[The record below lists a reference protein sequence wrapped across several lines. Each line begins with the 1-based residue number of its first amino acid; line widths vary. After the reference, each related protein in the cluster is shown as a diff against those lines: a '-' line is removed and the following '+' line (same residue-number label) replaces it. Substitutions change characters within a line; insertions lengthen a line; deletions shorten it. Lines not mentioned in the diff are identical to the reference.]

1 MKIILLVAALTFH
14 ANPGG
19 KSEFLAPEFEMKSVN
34 AEDTPG
40 SLEWYV
46 PVDKLKLPTRWRIT
60 RDGHTVTNSSGG
72 SRIALAPTTGL
83 WPKDEWN
90 YVYVRDWYCGYD
102 VANADY
108 VRHPGESAPEP
119 RYFNLMS
126 PEMFN
131 LTWYTYAGST
141 NYLYSATACQKDN
154 YEVSNLYPGREL
166 FKPKSSRF
174 DSIAR
179 SALLASY
186 EAYYERLYYAS
197 QGQRNEWETDDWGE
211 TGDPQRFNFNPTN
224 DLVAT
229 TQRFHPSY
237 PTNAFE
243 MVNEEVLRPV
253 PASHRLLDADNITN
267 IIYSVRKLFP
277 ALVRAYGLA
286 DETDDPLPR
295 IMDARPFVFRPH
307 WLTDQRDYPRNDH
320 FGARLWWAST
330 IPPPVSK
337 QPIWREGSKVA
348 YIESTTIGLFPE
360 FYWKTVD
367 DLYTTGVPFSCYA
380 TTLDML
386 SGGDNFS
393 PSNYY
398 EDGPC
403 YNLFWAVT
411 YDYPSAFDG
420 RLFNIETFD
429 VHGLTVP
436 GFLTNCYPR
445 AAASVPNRQDAYDR
459 YVDVG
464 TDKLISRRMVPGR
477 LDLVNQLLSVMDRTI
492 MIPSMH
498 ITSTNETHAWRHW
511 CNYRGDR
518 LTVKVRWNGSSW
530 AIISG
535 IEDQYELS
543 GTPELADAEDE
554 EVVGGIRASV
564 SATHTT
570 TNGTAIWGTGSSGG
584 TLWLPDDHWDFHDDR
599 RPLTNVVVFIEEA
612 AGVGIWARID
622 MANYFKIG
630 YSGVPGSLEGSSP
643 ELEISTSPSV
653 HLSRSY
659 TTSHPASAGNI
670 SIALGPHQPGFEA
683 GNRVVDCKYAVLAAK
698 TTDSLA
704 FSPMWCSEV
713 GSYDPGGLADILASF
728 GENRRTEVIGDIET
742 MCGGAALTAPSDY
755 IPLPGTVR
763 LVFDNIPS
771 TAEGKIDIN
780 AINSYSTLVGT
791 NTVHHFTLMPPGGTV
806 EASHTRKWLLE
817 VSRQGLQ
824 TVQYHVHTFDSNM
837 VERVEEW
844 TETEQ
849 PYEIEIETN
858 QLDYVDYGTTIESNT
873 PPDLVELVYTNDYP
887 STVELSGQVVTNT
900 SFQDFFDACES
911 TYVFLKEKF
920 SYVYEFDHTRD
931 YSYEIDHGLVDIL
944 PNFVPMDLVTSNL
957 TTTAEL
963 TVTQNLPDDA
973 IEYYAEYI
981 EYKADVE
988 YVIIVDKKNR
998 VSLYEH
1004 WRNPLTGEEFW
1015 KQQDQPFPIGK
1026 YFYECN
1032 LLVPGKLEASVG
1044 PEYDAFDESIFF
1056 RVMTQVD
1063 WLWNFMRIDK

>member
-14 ANPGG
+14 ANPDG
-19 KSEFLAPEFEMKSVN
+19 KSEFLAPEFTMKSVV

-46 PVDKLKLPTRWRIT
+46 PVDKLKLPVKWRIT
-60 RDGHTVTNSSGG
+60 RNGHTVTNSSGG

-83 WPKDEWN
+83 WPNDEWN
-90 YVYVRDWYCGYD
+90 DVYVRDWYCGYD
-102 VANADY
+102 VANVDY
-108 VRHPGESAPEP
+108 VRLPGESAPEP

-126 PEMFN
+126 PEMFD
-131 LTWYTYAGST
+131 LTWNTHVGST
-141 NYLYSATACQKDN
+141 NYHYSALACSKDN
-154 YEVSNLYPGREL
+154 YDVSSLYPGREL

-174 DSIAR
+174 DSVAR

-197 QGQRNEWETDDWGE
+197 QGPRNEWDPDDWGE
-211 TGDPQRFNFNPTN
+211 TSDPQQFDFNPVN
-224 DLVAT
+224 DLIVT
-229 TQRFHPSY
+229 TPRFHPSY

-243 MVNEEVLRPV
+243 MVNEKVLRPV

-267 IIYSVRKLFP
+267 LIYSVRDLFP
-277 ALVRAYGLA
+277 SFVWVYKPPEGENDPWPSTM
-286 DETDDPLPR
+286 DE
-295 IMDARPFVFRPH
+295 RPFIFHPH
-307 WLTDQRDYPRNDH
+307 WLTDSRDYPRGDN
-320 FGARLWWAST
+320 FGAQLWWAST

-337 QPIWREGSKVA
+337 QPIWRKGSKVD
-348 YIESTTIGLFPE
+348 YIESTTIDLFPE
-360 FYWKTVD
+360 IDNWQTVD
-367 DLYTTGVPFSCYA
+367 ELYTVGVPFSCYA

-393 PSNYY
+393 PSSYF

-403 YNLFWAVT
+403 FRLIWAVIS
-411 YDYPSAFDG
+411 DCPSVYDG
-420 RLFNIETFD
+420 RLYHIETFD

-464 TDKLISRRMVPGR
+464 TDKHISRRMVPGR

-511 CNYRGDR
+511 CNYQGDR
-518 LTVKVRWNGSSW
+518 LTIKVRWNGSSW
-530 AIISG
+530 DILSG

-543 GTPELADAEDE
+543 GTPELADDKGE
-554 EVVGGIRASV
+554 EVVDGIRASV
-564 SATHTT
+564 SATLTT

-584 TLWLPDDHWDFHDDR
+584 TLWLPDDQWNLPMN
-599 RPLTNVVVFIEEA
+599 RPLTNVVVFVEEA

-622 MANYFKIG
+622 MANYSKIG
-630 YSGVPGSLEGSSP
+630 YSGVPGSLEGSSL
-643 ELEISTSPSV
+643 ELEILAYLTP
-653 HLSRSY
+653 HLERY
-659 TTSHPASAGNI
+659 YKTSHPASAENI

-704 FSPMWCSEV
+704 FSPMWRSEV
-713 GSYDPGGLADILASF
+713 GGYSPGGLADILASF
-728 GENRRTEVIGDIET
+728 GENRRTEVIGDIER
-742 MCGGAALTAPSDY
+742 MNGGALTAPSDY
-755 IPLPGTVR
+755 IGLPDTVR

-771 TAEGKIDIN
+771 TAEGKFDIN
-780 AINSYSTLVGT
+780 ATNSYSTLVGT

-806 EASHTRKWLLE
+806 TARHNGHWVLGLLHE
-817 VSRQGLQ
+817 NYEIIHYS
-824 TVQYHVHTFDSNM
+824 VHTFDSNM
-837 VERVEEW
+837 VERVEDWHEI
-844 TETEQ
+844 Q
-849 PYEIEIETN
+849 GPYYDG
-858 QLDYVDYGTTIESNT
+858 QSDPPVYYDDGTTIESNT
-873 PPDLVELVYTNDYP
+873 PPDLVELVYTNSYP
-887 STVELSGQVVTNT
+887 PTVELSGQSVTNMT
-900 SFQDFFDACES
+900 FEDIIIVYQTVISNKWEHN
-911 TYVFLKEKF
+911 
-920 SYVYEFDHTRD
+920 SYVYEIDHTRD
-931 YSYEIDHGLVDIL
+931 FEERIFNGSELYRSWEPAETVI
-944 PNFVPMDLVTSNL
+944 SNL
-957 TTTAEL
+957 TTTVEL
-963 TVTQNLPDDA
+963 TVTNDLPDDA
-973 IEYYAEYI
+973 IEYHADYI

-988 YVIIVDKKNR
+988 YVLIVDKENK
-998 VSLYEH
+998 VSLYRH
-1004 WRNPLTGEEFW
+1004 WTNPLTGEEFW
-1015 KQQDQPFPIGK
+1015 KQQDQPFPIGN

-1044 PEYDAFDESIFF
+1044 PEFDPCDESIFF

-1063 WLWNFMRIDK
+1063 WLWNFMRINK

>member
-19 KSEFLAPEFEMKSVN
+19 KSEFLAPEFTMKSVV

-40 SLEWYV
+40 SSEWYV

-60 RDGHTVTNSSGG
+60 RNGHTVTNSSGG

-83 WPKDEWN
+83 WPRDEWN
-90 YVYVRDWYCGYD
+90 DVYVRDWYCGYD
-102 VANADY
+102 VANVDY
-108 VRHPGESAPEP
+108 VRLPGESAPEP

-131 LTWYTYAGST
+131 LTWYTYVGST
-141 NYLYSATACQKDN
+141 NYHYSATACQKDV
-154 YEVSNLYPGREL
+154 YDVSSLYSGREL

-197 QGQRNEWETDDWGE
+197 QGQRNEWDPDDWGE
-211 TGDPQRFNFNPTN
+211 TSDPQQFDFNPVN
-224 DLVAT
+224 DLIVT
-229 TQRFHPSY
+229 TPRFHPSY

-277 ALVRAYGLA
+277 ALVQADRLD
-286 DETDDPLPR
+286 DETDVPFSR

-307 WLTDQRDYPRNDH
+307 WLTDQRDYPRNDY

-337 QPIWREGSKVA
+337 QPIWREGSKVS
-348 YIESTTIGLFPE
+348 YIESTTIDLFPE
-360 FYWKTVD
+360 IGNWQTVD
-367 DLYTTGVPFSCYA
+367 ELYTAGVPFACYA

-393 PSNYY
+393 PSGYY
-398 EDGPC
+398 YDGPC
-403 YNLFWAVT
+403 FNLFQSVQS
-411 YDYPSAFDG
+411 DSLSAYDG
-420 RLFNIETFD
+420 RLHDINIFD

-464 TDKLISRRMVPGR
+464 TDTHISRRMVPGR

-511 CNYRGDR
+511 CNYQGDR

-530 AIISG
+530 DILSG

-543 GTPELADAEDE
+543 GTPELADDKGE
-554 EVVGGIRASV
+554 EVVDGIRASV
-564 SATHTT
+564 SATLTT

-584 TLWLPDDHWDFHDDR
+584 TLWLPDDQWDLPMN
-599 RPLTNVVVFIEEA
+599 RPLTNVVIFVEEA

-622 MANYFKIG
+622 MANYSKIG
-630 YSGVPGSLEGSSP
+630 YSGVPGSLEGSSL
-643 ELEISTSPSV
+643 ELEILAYLTP
-653 HLSRSY
+653 HLERY
-659 TTSHPASAGNI
+659 YKTSHPASAENI

-698 TTDSLA
+698 ATDSLA
-704 FSPMWCSEV
+704 FSQMWRSEV

-728 GENRRTEVIGDIET
+728 GENRRTEVIGDIER
-742 MCGGAALTAPSDY
+742 MNGGSLTAPSDY
-755 IPLPGTVR
+755 IGLPDTVR

-771 TAEGKIDIN
+771 TAEGKFDIN
-780 AINSYSTLVGT
+780 VTSSYSTLVGT
-791 NTVHHFTLMPPGGTV
+791 NTVHHFTLMPPGEVVTQR
-806 EASHTRKWLLE
+806 HTGQWDLELE
-817 VSRQGLQ
+817 VKLYENTYYS
-824 TVQYHVHTFDSNM
+824 VHTFDSNM
-837 VERVEEW
+837 VERVETWNEIVG
-844 TETEQ
+844 
-849 PYEIEIETN
+849 PYWGTPIPPV
-858 QLDYVDYGTTIESNT
+858 YHDYGTTIESNT

-887 STVELSGQVVTNT
+887 STLVLFGSAVTNT
-900 SFQDFFDACES
+900 IFKDSFNAYNTVVSNEWK
-911 TYVFLKEKF
+911 YN

-931 YSYEIDHGLVDIL
+931 YEEWVHNGQEFYLS
-944 PNFVPMDLVTSNL
+944 PVPMDPVTSNL
-957 TTTAEL
+957 TTTVEL
-963 TVTQNLPDDA
+963 TVTNNLPDDA
-973 IEYYAEYI
+973 IEYHADYI

-988 YVIIVDKKNR
+988 YVLIVDEEDK
-998 VSLYEH
+998 VSLYRH
-1004 WRNPLTGEEFW
+1004 WTNPLTGEEFW
-1015 KQQDQPFPIGK
+1015 KQQDQPFPIGN

-1032 LLVPGKLEASVG
+1032 LLVPGKLEAGVG
-1044 PEYDAFDESIFF
+1044 PEFDPCDESIFF

>member
-14 ANPGG
+14 ANPDG
-19 KSEFLAPEFEMKSVN
+19 KSEFLAPEFTMKSVV

-40 SLEWYV
+40 SFEWYV
-46 PVDKLKLPTRWRIT
+46 PVDKLKLPVKWRIT
-60 RDGHTVTNSSGG
+60 RNGHTVTNSSGG

-83 WPKDEWN
+83 WPRDEWN
-90 YVYVRDWYCGYD
+90 DVYVRDWYCGYD

-131 LTWYTYAGST
+131 LTWYTYVGST
-141 NYLYSATACQKDN
+141 NYHYSATACQKDV
-154 YEVSNLYPGREL
+154 YDVSSLYSGREL

-197 QGQRNEWETDDWGE
+197 QGQRNEWDPDDWGE
-211 TGDPQRFNFNPTN
+211 TSDPQQFDFNPVN
-224 DLVAT
+224 DLIVT
-229 TQRFHPSY
+229 TPRFHPSY

-267 IIYSVRKLFP
+267 LIYSVRKLFP
-277 ALVRAYGLA
+277 ALVHADGLA
-286 DETDDPLPR
+286 DETDDPFPR

-307 WLTDQRDYPRNDH
+307 WLTDQRDYPRDDH

-367 DLYTTGVPFSCYA
+367 ELYTEGVPFSCYA

-393 PSNYY
+393 PSSYY

-403 YNLFWAVT
+403 YRLFLAVT
-411 YDYPSAFDG
+411 TDCPSAFDG
-420 RLFNIETFD
+420 RLFHIETFD

-464 TDKLISRRMVPGR
+464 TDKHISRRMVPGR

-511 CNYRGDR
+511 CNYQGDR
-518 LTVKVRWNGSSW
+518 LTIKVRWNGFSW
-530 AIISG
+530 DILSG

-543 GTPELADAEDE
+543 GTPELADDKGE
-554 EVVGGIRASV
+554 EVVDGIRASV
-564 SATHTT
+564 SATLTT

-584 TLWLPDDHWDFHDDR
+584 TLWLPDAQWDLPMGN
-599 RPLTNVVVFIEEA
+599 RPLTNVVVFVKES
-612 AGVGIWARID
+612 AGVAIFARID
-622 MANYFKIG
+622 MANYIKIG
-630 YSGVPGSLEGSSP
+630 YVGALGSQEGQAP
-643 ELEISTSPSV
+643 ELELSTSPSA

-670 SIALGPHQPGFEA
+670 GIALGPHQPGFEA

-698 TTDSLA
+698 ATDSLV
-704 FSPMWCSEV
+704 FSPMWRSEV

-728 GENRRTEVIGDIET
+728 GENRRTEVIGDIER
-742 MCGGAALTAPSDY
+742 MNGGALTAPSDY
-755 IPLPGTVR
+755 IWLPDTVR
-763 LVFDNIPS
+763 IVFDNIPS
-771 TAEGKIDIN
+771 TAEGKFDIN
-780 AINSYSTLVGT
+780 VTNSYSTLVGT
-791 NTVHHFTLMPPGGTV
+791 NTVHHFTLVPPGETV
-806 EASHTRKWLLE
+806 EASHTGNLYIEAW
-817 VSRQGLQ
+817 VDDIAAIH
-824 TVQYHVHTFDSNM
+824 YFIHTFDSNM
-837 VERVEEW
+837 VERVDYRYEEEPW
-844 TETEQ
+844 
-849 PYEIEIETN
+849 PYPTAPNPPI
-858 QLDYVDYGTTIESNT
+858 YHDYGTTIEST
-873 PPDLVELVYTNDYP
+873 THPDQIELEYINDYP
-887 STVELSGQVVTNT
+887 STVELSGQAITNT
-900 SFQDFFDACES
+900 TFQDFVNEYRRVYYHQVDRI
-911 TYVFLKEKF
+911 

-931 YSYEIDHGLVDIL
+931 WQMENYNGFTSTVHNVNSYDI
-944 PNFVPMDLVTSNL
+944 VSNL
-957 TTTAEL
+957 TTTVEL
-963 TVTQNLPDDA
+963 TVTNNLPDDA
-973 IEYYAEYI
+973 IEYHADYI

-988 YVIIVDKKNR
+988 YVIIVDEADK
-998 VSLYEH
+998 VSLYTR

-1015 KQQDQPFPIGK
+1015 KQQDQPFPIGN

-1044 PEYDAFDESIFF
+1044 PEFDPCDESIFF

>member
-14 ANPGG
+14 ADQGG
-19 KSEFLAPEFEMKSVN
+19 KSEFLTPEFTMKSVV

-46 PVDKLKLPTRWRIT
+46 PVDKLKLPVKWRIT
-60 RDGHTVTNSSGG
+60 RNGHTVTNSSGG

-83 WPKDEWN
+83 WPRDDWN
-90 YVYVRDWYCGYD
+90 GIFVRDWYCGYD

-108 VRHPGESAPEP
+108 VRLPGESDPDP
-119 RYFNLMS
+119 QHFNLAS

-131 LTWYTYAGST
+131 LTWNTLVGST
-141 NYLYSATACQKDN
+141 NYHYSATACQKDV
-154 YEVSNLYPGREL
+154 YDVSSLYSGREL

-197 QGQRNEWETDDWGE
+197 QGQRNEWEIDDWGE
-211 TGDPQRFNFNPTN
+211 TDDPQRFNFNPTN

-229 TQRFHPSY
+229 TQRFHPFY

-267 IIYSVRKLFP
+267 IIYSVRDLFP
-277 ALVRAYGLA
+277 ALVQAYGL
-286 DETDDPLPR
+286 DYDTDNPSPR

-307 WLTDQRDYPRNDH
+307 WLTDQRDYPRNDS
-320 FGARLWWAST
+320 FGACIWWSST
-330 IPPPVSK
+330 IPFPASK
-337 QPIWREGSKVA
+337 QLIWGSNGDHV
-348 YIESTTIGLFPE
+348 ESTTIDLFPE
-360 FYWKTVD
+360 IGNWQTVD
-367 DLYTTGVPFSCYA
+367 ELYTAGVPFACYA

-386 SGGDNFS
+386 RGGDNFS
-393 PSNYY
+393 PSSYY

-403 YNLFWAVT
+403 YRLFWAVT
-411 YDYPSAFDG
+411 SDCSSAYDG
-420 RLFNIETFD
+420 RLFDINIFD

-464 TDKLISRRMVPGR
+464 TDTHISRRMVPGR

-511 CNYRGDR
+511 CNYQGDR

-530 AIISG
+530 DILSG
-535 IEDQYELS
+535 IEGQYELS
-543 GTPELADAEDE
+543 GTPELADDKGE
-554 EVVGGIRASV
+554 EVVVDGIRASV

-570 TNGTAIWGTGSSGG
+570 TNGTAIWGTGSSRG
-584 TLWLPDDHWDFHDDR
+584 TLWLPDDQWDFRDDR
-599 RPLTNVVVFIEEA
+599 RPLTNVVIFVEEA

-622 MANYFKIG
+622 MANYSKVG
-630 YSGVPGSLEGSSP
+630 YSGVPGSLEGSSL
-643 ELEISTSPSV
+643 ELDILAYLTP
-653 HLSRSY
+653 HLERY
-659 TTSHPASAGNI
+659 YRTSHPASAENI

-728 GENRRTEVIGDIET
+728 GENRRTEVIGDIER
-742 MCGGAALTAPSDY
+742 MNGGALTAPSDY
-755 IPLPGTVR
+755 IRLPDTVR

-771 TAEGKIDIN
+771 TAEGKFDIN
-780 AINSYSTLVGT
+780 VTNSYSTLVGT
-791 NTVHHFTLMPPGGTV
+791 NTVHHFTLMPPGETV
-806 EASHTRKWLLE
+806 EASHTGNLYIEAW
-817 VSRQGLQ
+817 VDDIAAIH
-824 TVQYHVHTFDSNM
+824 YFIHTFDSNM
-837 VERVEEW
+837 VERVDYRYEEEPW
-844 TETEQ
+844 
-849 PYEIEIETN
+849 PYPTAPNPPI
-858 QLDYVDYGTTIESNT
+858 YHDYGTTIESNT
-873 PPDLVELVYTNDYP
+873 PPDQIELEYINDYP
-887 STVELSGQVVTNT
+887 STVELSGQAITNT
-900 SFQDFFDACES
+900 TFQDFVNEYRLVYYHQVDRI
-911 TYVFLKEKF
+911 

-931 YSYEIDHGLVDIL
+931 WQMDNYNGFTSTVHNVNSYDI
-944 PNFVPMDLVTSNL
+944 VSNL
-957 TTTAEL
+957 TTTVEL
-963 TVTQNLPDDA
+963 TVTNNLPDDA
-973 IEYYAEYI
+973 VEYHADYI

-988 YVIIVDKKNR
+988 YVLIVDKKNK
-998 VSLYEH
+998 VSLYRH
-1004 WRNPLTGEEFW
+1004 WTNPLTGEEFW
-1015 KQQDQPFPIGK
+1015 KQQDQPFPIGN

-1032 LLVPGKLEASVG
+1032 LLVPGKLEADVG
-1044 PEYDAFDESIFF
+1044 PEFDPCDESIFF

>member
-19 KSEFLAPEFEMKSVN
+19 KSEFLAPEFTMKSVV

-46 PVDKLKLPTRWRIT
+46 PVDKLKLPVKWRIT

-83 WPKDEWN
+83 WPRDNWN
-90 YVYVRDWYCGYD
+90 GIFVRDWYCGYD
-102 VANADY
+102 VADADY
-108 VRHPGESAPEP
+108 VRLPGESVPEP

-131 LTWYTYAGST
+131 LTWNTHVGST
-141 NYLYSATACQKDN
+141 NYHYSATACQKDV
-154 YEVSNLYPGREL
+154 YDVSSLYSGREL

-179 SALLASY
+179 SALLAPY

-197 QGQRNEWETDDWGE
+197 QGQRNEWDPDDWGE
-211 TGDPQRFNFNPTN
+211 TSDPQQFDFNPVN
-224 DLVAT
+224 DLIVT
-229 TQRFHPSY
+229 TPRFHPSY
-237 PTNAFE
+237 PSNAFE
-243 MVNEEVLRPV
+243 MVNEKVLRPV

-267 IIYSVRKLFP
+267 IIYSVRDLFP
-277 ALVRAYGLA
+277 ALVQADGLE
-286 DETDDPLPR
+286 DKTDDPYPR

-307 WLTDQRDYPRNDH
+307 WLTDQRDYPRDDY

-330 IPPPVSK
+330 IPPPVST
-337 QPIWREGSKVA
+337 QLIWGSNGDHV
-348 YIESTTIGLFPE
+348 ESTTIDLFPE
-360 FYWKTVD
+360 IGNWQTID
-367 DLYTTGVPFSCYA
+367 ELYTAGVPFSCYA

-393 PSNYY
+393 PSGFYA
-398 EDGPC
+398 DGPC
-403 YNLFWAVT
+403 FNLFQSVQS
-411 YDYPSAFDG
+411 DCLSAYDG
-420 RLFNIETFD
+420 RLLDINIFD

-464 TDKLISRRMVPGR
+464 TDKHISRRMVPGR

-511 CNYRGDR
+511 CNYQGDR

-530 AIISG
+530 DIISG

-543 GTPELADAEDE
+543 GTPELADDKGE
-554 EVVGGIRASV
+554 EVVDGIRASV
-564 SATHTT
+564 SATLTT

-584 TLWLPDDHWDFHDDR
+584 TLWLPDDQWDLPMN
-599 RPLTNVVVFIEEA
+599 RPLTNVVIFVEEA

-622 MANYFKIG
+622 MANYSKIG
-630 YSGVPGSLEGSSP
+630 YSGIPGSLEGSSL
-643 ELEISTSPSV
+643 ELEILAYLTP
-653 HLSRSY
+653 HLERY
-659 TTSHPASAGNI
+659 YKTSHPASAENI

-704 FSPMWCSEV
+704 FGFSPMWRSEV

-728 GENRRTEVIGDIET
+728 GENRRTEVIGDIER
-742 MCGGAALTAPSDY
+742 MNGGALTAPSDY
-755 IPLPGTVR
+755 IGLPDTVR

-771 TAEGKIDIN
+771 TAEGKFDIN
-780 AINSYSTLVGT
+780 VTNVYSTSVGT
-791 NTVHHFTLMPPGGTV
+791 NTIHHFTLMPPGETV
-806 EASHTRKWLLE
+806 EASHAGRWEIEVTRWF
-817 VSRQGLQ
+817 R
-824 TVQYHVHTFDSNM
+824 TITHYAVHTFDSNM
-837 VERVEEW
+837 VERVEDW
-844 TETEQ
+844 H
-849 PYEIEIETN
+849 EISERDPGGESPAPV
-858 QLDYVDYGTTIESNT
+858 YHDYGTVIESNT
-873 PPDLVELVYTNDYP
+873 PPNLIELVYTNSYP
-887 STVELSGQVVTNT
+887 STVELSGLVVTNT
-900 SFQDFFDACES
+900 SFKDEFELYDLTIWYHRE
-911 TYVFLKEKF
+911 VI

-931 YSYEIDHGLVDIL
+931 WNEEKDYGYTFET
-944 PNFVPMDLVTSNL
+944 NNVPMDPVTSNL
-957 TTTAEL
+957 TTTVEL
-963 TVTQNLPDDA
+963 TVTNSLPEDA
-973 IEYYAEYI
+973 IEYHADYI

-988 YVIIVDKKNR
+988 YVLIVDKENK
-998 VSLYEH
+998 VSLYRH
-1004 WRNPLTGEEFW
+1004 WTNPLTGEEFW
-1015 KQQDQPFPIGK
+1015 KQQDQPFPIGN

-1032 LLVPGKLEASVG
+1032 LLVPGKLEADVG
-1044 PEYDAFDESIFF
+1044 PEFDPCDESIFF

>member
-19 KSEFLAPEFEMKSVN
+19 KSEFLAPEFTMKSVV

-40 SLEWYV
+40 SSEWYV

-60 RDGHTVTNSSGG
+60 RNGHTVTNSSGG

-83 WPKDEWN
+83 WPRDDWN
-90 YVYVRDWYCGYD
+90 GIVVRDWYCGYD

-108 VRHPGESAPEP
+108 VRLPGESDPDP
-119 RYFNLMS
+119 QHFNLAS

-131 LTWYTYAGST
+131 LTWNTLVGIT
-141 NYLYSATACQKDN
+141 NYHYSATACQKDV
-154 YEVSNLYPGREL
+154 YDVSSLYSGREL

-237 PTNAFE
+237 PANVFE
-243 MVNEEVLRPV
+243 MVNKEVLRPV

-267 IIYSVRKLFP
+267 LIYSIRDLFP
-277 ALVRAYGLA
+277 AFVQAGGLGG
-286 DETDDPLPR
+286 ETDPWSQVL
-295 IMDARPFVFRPH
+295 DARPFVFRPH
-307 WLTDQRDYPRNDH
+307 WLTDQRDYSCNDY
-320 FGARLWWAST
+320 FGACIWWSST
-330 IPPPVSK
+330 IPFPASK
-337 QPIWREGSKVA
+337 QLIWGSNGDHV
-348 YIESTTIGLFPE
+348 ESTTIDLFPE
-360 FYWKTVD
+360 IGNWQTVD
-367 DLYTTGVPFSCYA
+367 ELYTAGVPFACYA

-393 PSNYY
+393 PSSYY

-403 YNLFWAVT
+403 YRLFWAVT
-411 YDYPSAFDG
+411 SDCSSAYDG
-420 RLFNIETFD
+420 RLFDINIFD

-464 TDKLISRRMVPGR
+464 TDTHISRRMVPGR

-511 CNYRGDR
+511 CNYQGDR

-543 GTPELADAEDE
+543 GTPELADDKGE
-554 EVVGGIRASV
+554 EVVDGIIRASV

-570 TNGTAIWGTGSSGG
+570 TNGTAIWGTGSSRG
-584 TLWLPDDHWDFHDDR
+584 TLWLPDDQWDFRDDR
-599 RPLTNVVVFIEEA
+599 RPLTNVVIFVEEA

-622 MANYFKIG
+622 TANYSKIG
-630 YSGVPGSLEGSSP
+630 YSGVPGSLEGSP
-643 ELEISTSPSV
+643 LELEILAYLTPQ
-653 HLSRSY
+653 LERY
-659 TTSHPASAGNI
+659 YNTSHPAFAGNI

-704 FSPMWCSEV
+704 FSPMWRSEV

-728 GENRRTEVIGDIET
+728 GENRRTEVIGDIER
-742 MCGGAALTAPSDY
+742 MNGGALTAPSDY
-755 IPLPGTVR
+755 IRLPDTVR

-771 TAEGKIDIN
+771 TAEGKFDIN
-780 AINSYSTLVGT
+780 VTNSYSTLVGT
-791 NTVHHFTLMPPGGTV
+791 NTVHHFTLMPPGMTV
-806 EASHTRKWLLE
+806 TARHDGHWILELSRK
-817 VSRQGLQ
+817 S
-824 TVQYHVHTFDSNM
+824 YDIIYYIVHTFDSNM
-837 VERVEEW
+837 VERVENW
-844 TETEQ
+844 
-849 PYEIEIETN
+849 YEI
-858 QLDYVDYGTTIESNT
+858 QGPYDGQPDPPVYYDDGTTIESNT
-873 PPDLVELVYTNDYP
+873 PPDLVELVYTNSYP
-887 STVELSGQVVTNT
+887 PTVELSGQSVTNMT
-900 SFQDFFDACES
+900 FKDIIS
-911 TYVFLKEKF
+911 TFHTVVSNEWEHH
-920 SYVYEFDHTRD
+920 SYVYEIDHTRD
-931 YSYEIDHGLVDIL
+931 FEERIL
-944 PNFVPMDLVTSNL
+944 IGNNFYGYGESTDTVISNL
-957 TTTAEL
+957 TTTVEL
-963 TVTQNLPDDA
+963 TVTNSLPEDA
-973 IEYYAEYI
+973 IEYHADYI

-988 YVIIVDKKNR
+988 YVLIVDKENK
-998 VSLYEH
+998 VSLYRH
-1004 WRNPLTGEEFW
+1004 WTNPLTGEEFW
-1015 KQQDQPFPIGK
+1015 KQQDQPFPIGN

-1044 PEYDAFDESIFF
+1044 PEFDPCDESIFF

>member
-19 KSEFLAPEFEMKSVN
+19 KSEFLAPEFTMKSVV

-40 SLEWYV
+40 SSEWYV

-60 RDGHTVTNSSGG
+60 RNGHTVTNSSGG
-72 SRIALAPTTGL
+72 SRIAIAPTTGL
-83 WPKDEWN
+83 WPRDEWN
-90 YVYVRDWYCGYD
+90 DVYVRDWYCGYD
-102 VANADY
+102 VANVDY
-108 VRHPGESAPEP
+108 VRLPGESDPEP

-131 LTWYTYAGST
+131 LTWYTYVDST
-141 NYLYSATACQKDN
+141 NYRYSATACQKDN

-174 DSIAR
+174 DSVAR

-197 QGQRNEWETDDWGE
+197 QGQRNEWDPDDWGE
-211 TGDPQRFNFNPTN
+211 TSDPQKFDFNPVN
-224 DLVAT
+224 DLIVT
-229 TQRFHPSY
+229 TPRFHPSY

-267 IIYSVRKLFP
+267 LIYSVRKLFP
-277 ALVRAYGLA
+277 ALVQANGLD
-286 DETDDPLPR
+286 DETDDPFPR
-295 IMDARPFVFRPH
+295 VMDARPFVFRPH
-307 WLTDQRDYPRNDH
+307 WLTDQRDYPRNDY

-337 QPIWREGSKVA
+337 QPIWREGSKVS

-367 DLYTTGVPFSCYA
+367 ELYTAGVPFSCYA

-393 PSNYY
+393 PSSHYY
-398 EDGPC
+398 DGPC
-403 YNLFWAVT
+403 CELFWAVIS
-411 YDYPSAFDG
+411 DCMSAYDG
-420 RLFNIETFD
+420 RLLDVNIFD

-464 TDKLISRRMVPGR
+464 TDKHISRRMVPGR

-498 ITSTNETHAWRHW
+498 ITSTNVTHAWRHW
-511 CNYRGDR
+511 CDYQGDR
-518 LTVKVRWNGSSW
+518 LTVKVRWNGYSW
-530 AIISG
+530 DIISG

-543 GTPELADAEDE
+543 GTPELVDDKGE
-554 EVVGGIRASV
+554 EVVDGIRASV

-570 TNGTAIWGTGSSGG
+570 TNGTAIWGTGSSRG
-584 TLWLPDDHWDFHDDR
+584 TLWLPDDQWHLPMN
-599 RPLTNVVVFIEEA
+599 RPLTNVVIFVEEA
-612 AGVGIWARID
+612 AGVGIWAWIED
-622 MANYFKIG
+622 TASYSKIG
-630 YSGVPGSLEGSSP
+630 YSGVPGSLEGSSL
-643 ELEISTSPSV
+643 ELEILAYLTP
-653 HLSRSY
+653 HLERY
-659 TTSHPASAGNI
+659 YKTSHPAFAENI

-704 FSPMWCSEV
+704 FSPMWRSEV
-713 GSYDPGGLADILASF
+713 GSYDSGGLVDILASF
-728 GENRRTEVIGDIET
+728 GENRRTEVIGDIER
-742 MCGGAALTAPSDY
+742 MNGGSLTAPSDY
-755 IPLPGTVR
+755 IPLPDTVR

-771 TAEGKIDIN
+771 TAEGKFDIN
-780 AINSYSTLVGT
+780 VTNSYSTLVGT
-791 NTVHHFTLMPPGGTV
+791 NTVHHFTLMPPGEVVTQRHTGQWDLEL
-806 EASHTRKWLLE
+806 EAKVYVNTYYS
-817 VSRQGLQ
+817 
-824 TVQYHVHTFDSNM
+824 VHTFDSNM
-837 VERVEEW
+837 VERVETW
-844 TETEQ
+844 SETEG
-849 PYEIEIETN
+849 PYRVSP
-858 QLDYVDYGTTIESNT
+858 LPPVYHDYGTTIESNT

-887 STVELSGQVVTNT
+887 STLVLFGSAVTNT
-900 SFQDFFDACES
+900 IFKDSFNAYNTEFSDEWKCN
-911 TYVFLKEKF
+911 

-931 YSYEIDHGLVDIL
+931 YEERVHNGLESYHS
-944 PNFVPMDLVTSNL
+944 PVPMDPVTSNL
-957 TTTAEL
+957 TTAVGL
-963 TVTQNLPDDA
+963 TVTNNLPDDA
-973 IEYYAEYI
+973 IEYHADYI

-988 YVIIVDKKNR
+988 YVLIVDEEDK
-998 VSLYEH
+998 VSLYRH

-1015 KQQDQPFPIGK
+1015 KQQDQPFPIGN

-1032 LLVPGKLEASVG
+1032 LLVPGKLETGVG
-1044 PEYDAFDESIFF
+1044 PEFDPCDESIFF

>member
-19 KSEFLAPEFEMKSVN
+19 KSEFLAPEFTMKSVV

-60 RDGHTVTNSSGG
+60 RNGHTVTNSSGG

-83 WPKDEWN
+83 WPKDKWN
-90 YVYVRDWYCGYD
+90 DVYVRDWYCGYD
-102 VANADY
+102 VANVDY
-108 VRHPGESAPEP
+108 VRLPGESAPEP

-131 LTWYTYAGST
+131 LTWHTYVGST
-141 NYLYSATACQKDN
+141 NYRYSATACQKDN

-197 QGQRNEWETDDWGE
+197 QGQRNEWDPDDWGE
-211 TGDPQRFNFNPTN
+211 TSDPQKFDFNPVN
-224 DLVAT
+224 DLIVT
-229 TQRFHPSY
+229 TPRFHPSY

-277 ALVRAYGLA
+277 ALVQADGLD
-286 DETDDPLPR
+286 DETDGPFPR

-307 WLTDQRDYPRNDH
+307 WLTDQRDYPRNDY

-337 QPIWREGSKVA
+337 QPIWREGSKVS
-348 YIESTTIGLFPE
+348 YIESTTIDLFPE
-360 FYWKTVD
+360 IGNWQTVD
-367 DLYTTGVPFSCYA
+367 ELYTAGVPFACYA

-393 PSNYY
+393 PSGYY
-398 EDGPC
+398 YDGPC
-403 YNLFWAVT
+403 FNLFQSVQS
-411 YDYPSAFDG
+411 DCLSAYDG
-420 RLFNIETFD
+420 RLLDINIFD
-429 VHGLTVP
+429 VHGLTVS

-464 TDKLISRRMVPGR
+464 TDKHISRRMVPGR

-511 CNYRGDR
+511 CDYQGDR

-530 AIISG
+530 DILSG

-543 GTPELADAEDE
+543 GTPELADDKGE
-554 EVVGGIRASV
+554 EVVDGIRASV

-570 TNGTAIWGTGSSGG
+570 TNGTDIWGTSSIRG
-584 TLWLPDDHWDFHDDR
+584 TLWLPDDQWHLPMN
-599 RPLTNVVVFIEEA
+599 RPLTNVVIFVEEA
-612 AGVGIWARID
+612 AGVGIWAWIED
-622 MANYFKIG
+622 MASYSKIG
-630 YSGVPGSLEGSSP
+630 YSGIPGSIEGNSL
-643 ELEISTSPSV
+643 ELEILAFLTP
-653 HLSRSY
+653 HLERY
-659 TTSHPASAGNI
+659 YKTSHPASAENI

-704 FSPMWCSEV
+704 FSPMWRSEV

-728 GENRRTEVIGDIET
+728 GENRRTEVIGDIER
-742 MCGGAALTAPSDY
+742 MNGGALTAPSDY
-755 IPLPGTVR
+755 IGLPDTVR

-771 TAEGKIDIN
+771 TAEGALVISVT
-780 AINSYSTLVGT
+780 NSYSTLVGT
-791 NTVHHFTLMPPGGTV
+791 NTVYYFTLMPPGMTV
-806 EASHTRKWLLE
+806 TARHDGHWIQELPRKNYDIIHY
-817 VSRQGLQ
+817 S
-824 TVQYHVHTFDSNM
+824 VHTFDSNM
-837 VERVEEW
+837 VEHVKDGHVIQGPYYDG
-844 TETEQ
+844 Q
-849 PYEIEIETN
+849 PDPPVYY
-858 QLDYVDYGTTIESNT
+858 DDGTTIESNT
-873 PPDLVELVYTNDYP
+873 PPDLVELVYTNSYP
-887 STVELSGQVVTNT
+887 PTVELSGQSVTNMTFRDIIT
-900 SFQDFFDACES
+900 SYRTVVSNEWKHNS
-911 TYVFLKEKF
+911 YVFEI
-920 SYVYEFDHTRD
+920 DHTRD
-931 YSYEIDHGLVDIL
+931 FEERILIGNESYLSWEPADTVI
-944 PNFVPMDLVTSNL
+944 SNL
-957 TTTAEL
+957 TTTVEL
-963 TVTQNLPDDA
+963 TVTNNLPDDA
-973 IEYYAEYI
+973 IEYHADYI
-981 EYKADVE
+981 KYKADVE
-988 YVIIVDKKNR
+988 YVLIVDEEDK
-998 VSLYEH
+998 VSLYRH
-1004 WRNPLTGEEFW
+1004 WTNPLTGEEFW
-1015 KQQDQPFPIGK
+1015 KQQDKPFPVGI
-1026 YFYECN
+1026 YFYDCS
-1032 LLVPGKLEASVG
+1032 LLVPGKLETDVG
-1044 PEYDAFDESIFF
+1044 PEFDPCDESIFF

>member
-19 KSEFLAPEFEMKSVN
+19 KSEFLAPEFTMKSVV

-46 PVDKLKLPTRWRIT
+46 PVDKLKLPVKWQIT
-60 RDGHTVTNSSGG
+60 RNGHTVTNSSGG

-83 WPKDEWN
+83 WPKDGWN
-90 YVYVRDWYCGYD
+90 DIFVRDWYCGYD

-108 VRHPGESAPEP
+108 VRFPGESDPYP
-119 RYFNLMS
+119 QHFNLAS

-131 LTWYTYAGST
+131 LTWYTYVGST
-141 NYLYSATACQKDN
+141 NYHYSATACQKDV
-154 YEVSNLYPGREL
+154 YDVSSLYSGREL

-197 QGQRNEWETDDWGE
+197 QGQRNEWDPDDWGE
-211 TGDPQRFNFNPTN
+211 TSDPQQFDFNPVN
-224 DLVAT
+224 DLIVT
-229 TQRFHPSY
+229 TSRFHPSY

-267 IIYSVRKLFP
+267 LIYSVCDLFP
-277 ALVRAYGLA
+277 ALVQADGLE
-286 DETDDPLPR
+286 DETDDPYPR

-307 WLTDQRDYPRNDH
+307 WLTDQRDYPRDDY

-337 QPIWREGSKVA
+337 QPIWREGSKVS

-360 FYWKTVD
+360 VGNWQTVD
-367 DLYTTGVPFSCYA
+367 ELYTTGVPFSCYA

-386 SGGDNFS
+386 RPGDNFS
-393 PSNYY
+393 PSGFYA
-398 EDGPC
+398 DGPC
-403 YNLFWAVT
+403 FNLFQSVQS
-411 YDYPSAFDG
+411 DCLSAYDG
-420 RLFNIETFD
+420 RLLDINIFD

-459 YVDVG
+459 YVGVG
-464 TDKLISRRMVPGR
+464 TDKHIYRRMVPGR

-511 CNYRGDR
+511 CNYQGDR
-518 LTVKVRWNGSSW
+518 LTIKVRWNGSSW
-530 AIISG
+530 DILSG

-543 GTPELADAEDE
+543 GTPELADDKGE
-554 EVVGGIRASV
+554 EVVDGIRASV
-564 SATHTT
+564 SATLTT

-584 TLWLPDDHWDFHDDR
+584 TLWLPDDQWDLPMN
-599 RPLTNVVVFIEEA
+599 RPLTNVVIFVEEA

-630 YSGVPGSLEGSSP
+630 YSGVPGSLEGGSL
-643 ELEISTSPSV
+643 ELEILAYLTP
-653 HLSRSY
+653 HLERY
-659 TTSHPASAGNI
+659 YKTSHPASAENI

-704 FSPMWCSEV
+704 FSPMWRSEV

-728 GENRRTEVIGDIET
+728 GENRRTEVIGDIER
-742 MCGGAALTAPSDY
+742 MNGGSLTAPSDY
-755 IPLPGTVR
+755 IGLPDTVR

-771 TAEGKIDIN
+771 TAEGKFDIN
-780 AINSYSTLVGT
+780 VINSYSTLVGT
-791 NTVHHFTLMPPGGTV
+791 NTVHHFTLMPPGMTV
-806 EASHTRKWLLE
+806 TARHDGHWILELPRKNYDIIHY
-817 VSRQGLQ
+817 S
-824 TVQYHVHTFDSNM
+824 VHTFDSNM
-837 VERVEEW
+837 VERVEDGHVIQGPYYDG
-844 TETEQ
+844 Q
-849 PYEIEIETN
+849 PDPPEYY
-858 QLDYVDYGTTIESNT
+858 DDGTTIESST
-873 PPDLVELVYTNDYP
+873 FPDPIELVYTNSYP
-887 STVELSGQVVTNT
+887 PTVELSGQLVTNMTFRDIIT
-900 SFQDFFDACES
+900 SYRTVISNEWKYNS
-911 TYVFLKEKF
+911 YVFEI
-920 SYVYEFDHTRD
+920 DHTRD
-931 YSYEIDHGLVDIL
+931 FEERIFIGNEFYRSWEPADTVI
-944 PNFVPMDLVTSNL
+944 SNL
-957 TTTAEL
+957 TTTVEL
-963 TVTQNLPDDA
+963 TVTNSLPEDA
-973 IEYYAEYI
+973 IEYHADYI

-988 YVIIVDKKNR
+988 YVLIVDKENK
-998 VSLYEH
+998 VSLYRH
-1004 WRNPLTGEEFW
+1004 WTNPLTGEEFW
-1015 KQQDQPFPIGK
+1015 KQQDQPFPIGN

-1032 LLVPGKLEASVG
+1032 LLVPGKLETSVG
-1044 PEYDAFDESIFF
+1044 PEFDPCDESIFF

>member
-14 ANPGG
+14 ANPDG
-19 KSEFLAPEFEMKSVN
+19 KSEFLSPEFEMKSVS

-40 SLEWYV
+40 SSEWYV

-60 RDGHTVTNSSGG
+60 RNGHTVTNSSRV

-90 YVYVRDWYCGYD
+90 GIYVRDWYCGYD

-108 VRHPGESAPEP
+108 VRLPGESAPEP

-131 LTWYTYAGST
+131 LTWNTHVGST
-141 NYLYSATACQKDN
+141 NYHYSATACQKDV
-154 YEVSNLYPGREL
+154 YDVLSLYPGREL

-174 DSIAR
+174 DSVAR

-197 QGQRNEWETDDWGE
+197 QGPRNEWDPDDWGE
-211 TGDPQRFNFNPTN
+211 TSDPQQFDFNPVN
-224 DLVAT
+224 DLIVT
-229 TQRFHPSY
+229 TPRFHPSY
-237 PTNAFE
+237 PANAFE
-243 MVNEEVLRPV
+243 MVNEEALRPV

-267 IIYSVRKLFP
+267 LIYSVRDLFP
-277 ALVRAYGLA
+277 PFVWVGGLNG
-286 DETDDPLPR
+286 ETDPWPHIL
-295 IMDARPFVFRPH
+295 DARPFVFRPH
-307 WLTDQRDYPRNDH
+307 WLTDQRDYPRDDN
-320 FGARLWWAST
+320 FGAQLWWAST

-337 QPIWREGSKVA
+337 QLIWGSNGDHV
-348 YIESTTIGLFPE
+348 ESTTIDLFPE
-360 FYWKTVD
+360 IDNWKTVD
-367 DLYTTGVPFSCYA
+367 ELYTAGVPFSCYA

-393 PSNYY
+393 PSSYY
-398 EDGPC
+398 QDAPC
-403 YNLFWAVT
+403 YRLFWAVSS
-411 YDYPSAFDG
+411 DCPSAYDG
-420 RLFNIETFD
+420 LFEYIETFD

-464 TDKLISRRMVPGR
+464 TDTHISRRMVPGR

-511 CNYRGDR
+511 CNYQGDR
-518 LTVKVRWNGSSW
+518 LTIKVRWNGSSW
-530 AIISG
+530 DILSG

-543 GTPELADAEDE
+543 GTPELADDKGK
-554 EVVGGIRASV
+554 EVVDGIRASV
-564 SATHTT
+564 SATLTT

-584 TLWLPDDHWDFHDDR
+584 TLWLPDDQWDLPMN
-599 RPLTNVVVFIEEA
+599 RPLTNVVIFVEEA

-622 MANYFKIG
+622 MDNYFKIG
-630 YSGVPGSLEGSSP
+630 YSGVPGSLEGSSL
-643 ELEISTSPSV
+643 ELEILAYLTP
-653 HLSRSY
+653 HLERY
-659 TTSHPASAGNI
+659 YKTSHPASAENI

-698 TTDSLA
+698 TADSLA
-704 FSPMWCSEV
+704 FGFSPMWRSEV
-713 GSYDPGGLADILASF
+713 GRYAPGGLAYILASF
-728 GENRRTEVIGDIET
+728 GENRRTEVIGDIER
-742 MCGGAALTAPSDY
+742 MNGGALTAPSDY
-755 IPLPGTVR
+755 IGLPDTVR

-771 TAEGKIDIN
+771 TAEGKFDIN
-780 AINSYSTLVGT
+780 VTNSYSTLVGT
-791 NTVHHFTLMPPGGTV
+791 NTVHHFTLMPPGMTV
-806 EASHTRKWLLE
+806 TARHNGHWIQELSRKNYE
-817 VSRQGLQ
+817 IIYYS
-824 TVQYHVHTFDSNM
+824 VHTFDSNM

-844 TETEQ
+844 NEIQ
-849 PYEIEIETN
+849 GPYYDSPPDPPIYY
-858 QLDYVDYGTTIESNT
+858 DDGTTIESNT
-873 PPDLVELVYTNDYP
+873 VPDQIELVYTNSYP
-887 STVELSGQVVTNT
+887 PTVELSGQSVTNMT
-900 SFQDFFDACES
+900 FEDIIAAWHTVISNV
-911 TYVFLKEKF
+911 YKHN

-931 YSYEIDHGLVDIL
+931 YEEWVPSGGKVYRS
-944 PNFVPMDLVTSNL
+944 FVSMDPVISNL
-957 TTTAEL
+957 TTVIEL
-963 TVTQNLPDDA
+963 VKTNNLPDDA
-973 IEYYAEYI
+973 IEYHADYI

-988 YVIIVDKKNR
+988 YVLIVDKENK
-998 VSLYEH
+998 VSLYRH
-1004 WRNPLTGEEFW
+1004 WTNPLTGEEFW
-1015 KQQDQPFPIGK
+1015 KQQDQPFPIGN

-1044 PEYDAFDESIFF
+1044 PEFDPCDESIFF

-1063 WLWNFMRIDK
+1063 WLWNFMRIVK